1 MEEKSIIEVF
11 SAGCSLCQDAVRDVK
26 GKYTKSYEV
35 KVLNMHNVDIAERA
49 KKIGITAVPSIVID
63 GKITD
68 CCSGQGL
75 KPDSLPTVN
84 ANTDK
89 KGCCCG

>member
-1 MEEKSIIEVF
+1 MKEKTIIEVF
-11 SAGCSLCQDAVRDVK
+11 SAGCPLCQDTVREVK
-26 GKYTKSYEV
+26 GKYAKSYEV
-35 KVLNMHNVDIAERA
+35 KVLNMHNVEIAERA

-68 CCSGQGL
+68 CFSGQGL
-75 KPDSLPTVN
+75 ELDSLPTVN

-89 KGCCCG
+89 KGCCCS